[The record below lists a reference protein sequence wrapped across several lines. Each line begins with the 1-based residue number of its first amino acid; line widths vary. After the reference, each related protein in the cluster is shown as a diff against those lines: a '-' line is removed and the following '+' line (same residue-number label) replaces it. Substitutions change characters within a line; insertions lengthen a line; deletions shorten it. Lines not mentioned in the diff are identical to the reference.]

1 MLTRCLFFVPIFA
14 IQLNYNRQ
22 QIMELSGKIIQL
34 LPLATGTGKTGT
46 AWKKQDYVMEVPGKY
61 PKKVCFNLWGEKID
75 QFNVQ
80 LNDEV
85 KVSLDVES
93 REYNGRWYTEVRA
106 WKVEKAGAFSPAPGY
121 GDAPAA
127 NYTDAPT
134 NNDIIDNSGVDD
146 DMPF

>member
-1 MLTRCLFFVPIFA
+1 
-14 IQLNYNRQ
+14 
-22 QIMELSGKIIQL
+22 
-34 LPLATGTGKTGT
+34 
-46 AWKKQDYVMEVPGKY
+46 MEVPGKY

-106 WKVEKAGAFSPAPGY
+106 WKVEKAGAYSPAPGY